1 MKSFPARDVST
12 RRLMAGARSSVG
24 FMASWLS
31 RRSARTLPMPHVEE
45 VSEAPGGLQRT
56 ADISGNGPLR
66 PKSGVEMRLFRRKLY
81 EERHGI
87 TLANKY
93 RRQTSSLARLLASR
107 ERSKRLVLHPQR
119 TSWFGYWDVVTT
131 LALLYTAII
140 TPFEAGF
147 MGTVY
152 GPAAWTDIW
161 FLINRVLDLVFLF
174 DLVLQ
179 FFVAYETRDDRGGFF
194 FVEDHSLIIRHYL
207 RGWFAVDSFTIFVPF
222 GFDIYQTVLPDPA
235 TAATEEGAGD
245 DGGGAVVVLRV
256 LRAVRLV
263 KLVRLVRASRVFERW
278 KSKISMSHA
287 TKTVF
292 RAISMTLI
300 GAHWYACVM
309 ALEASLH
316 DSPEPTWLGSE
327 RYGYCKDPVMP
338 SASVTPST
346 SAGLSI
352 AGCGDV
358 NPGSLYLGAFSWS
371 LMVITGTGGT
381 DFYPSSISQG
391 ETIIV
396 MTLVLVGALIWTQVL
411 AMFCDVATNADP
423 GVIEFRQRLDS
434 MNSYIHRNNLPA
446 GMARR
451 MREYLHQTQ
460 EVNLREFHAA
470 SVLPLLSDAL
480 QIEVV
485 MHVYAHPPFAPPY
498 TAAAAS
504 LGPTVCLC

>member
-1 MKSFPARDVST
+1 
-12 RRLMAGARSSVG
+12 
-24 FMASWLS
+24 
-31 RRSARTLPMPHVEE
+31 MPRVEE
-45 VSEAPGGLQRT
+45 ESAAPGGLKRT
-56 ADISGNGPLR
+56 ADISPNNLR
-66 PKSGVEMRLFRRKLY
+66 PKTGLEMRQFRRKLY
-81 EERHGI
+81 EERHGM

-93 RRQTSSLARLLASR
+93 RNQSQSIARLMASR
-107 ERSKRLVLHPQR
+107 ERSKRLVVHPRQ
-119 TSWFGYWDVVTT
+119 TPWFGYWDVVTT

-147 MGTVY
+147 LGSVY
-152 GPAAWTDIW
+152 GPAAWTDSW

-179 FFVAYETRDDRGGFF
+179 FFVAYETRDDRGGSIW
-194 FVEDHSLIIRHYL
+194 VEDHSLIIRHYL
-207 RGWFAVDSFTIFVPF
+207 RSWFAVDSFTIFVPF
-222 GFDIYQTVLPDPA
+222 GFDIYQTVIPDPA
-235 TAATEEGAGD
+235 IAATEEGAGD
-245 DGGGAVVVLRV
+245 GGGGAVVVLRV

-327 RYGYCKDPVMP
+327 RYGYCKDPVVP
-338 SASVTPST
+338 SASMTPTT

-352 AGCGDV
+352 AGCGGAD
-358 NPGSLYLGAFSWS
+358 PGSLYLGAFSWS

-381 DFYPSSISQG
+381 DYYPSSISQG

-423 GVIEFRQRLDS
+423 GVVEFRQRLDS
-434 MNSYIHRNNLPA
+434 MNSYIRTNNLPA

-460 EVNLREFHAA
+460 EVNLREYHAA

-485 MHVYAHPPFAPPY
+485 MHVYATPLRTALHGSSSIAQADRVSLLTLDNTTPCRTPPWSARTDSDAPFLATP
-498 TAAAAS
+498 
-504 LGPTVCLC
+504 P

>member
-1 MKSFPARDVST
+1 MPFVEGVS
-12 RRLMAGARSSVG
+12 AAQGG
-24 FMASWLS
+24 F
-31 RRSARTLPMPHVEE
+31 T
-45 VSEAPGGLQRT
+45 RT
-56 ADISGNGPLR
+56 ALR
-66 PKSGVEMRLFRRKLY
+66 PKNGLEMRMFRRKLY
-81 EERHGI
+81 EERHGR

-93 RRQTSSLARLLASR
+93 RQQTQNIARWLASR
-107 ERSKRLVLHPQR
+107 ERSKRLVVHPRQ
-119 TSWFGYWDVVTT
+119 TPWFGYWDVVTT

-147 MGTVY
+147 IGTVY
-152 GPAAWTDIW
+152 GPAAWADIW

-179 FFVAYETRDDRGGFF
+179 FFVAYETRDDRGGSIW
-194 FVEDHSLIIRHYL
+194 VEDHSLIIRHYL
-207 RGWFAVDSFTIFVPF
+207 RSWFAVDSFTIFVPF
-222 GFDIYQTVLPDPA
+222 GFDIYQTVIPDPA
-235 TAATEEGAGD
+235 IAATEEGAGD
-245 DGGGAVVVLRV
+245 GGGGAVVVLRV

-316 DSPEPTWLGSE
+316 DSPESTWLGSE
-327 RYGYCKDPVMP
+327 RYGYCKDPVVP
-338 SASVTPST
+338 SASMTPTT

-352 AGCGDV
+352 AGCGGAD
-358 NPGSLYLGAFSWS
+358 PGSLYLGAFSWS

-381 DFYPSSISQG
+381 DHYPSSMSQG
-391 ETIIV
+391 ETIVV

-434 MNSYIHRNNLPA
+434 LNSYIHTNNLPA

-460 EVNLREFHAA
+460 EMKLREFHAA

-485 MHVYAHPPFAPPY
+485 MHVYATPLRTALHGSSTIAQAGRVSLLTLDNSAPCHTPLRS
-498 TAAAAS
+498 A
-504 LGPTVCLC
+504 